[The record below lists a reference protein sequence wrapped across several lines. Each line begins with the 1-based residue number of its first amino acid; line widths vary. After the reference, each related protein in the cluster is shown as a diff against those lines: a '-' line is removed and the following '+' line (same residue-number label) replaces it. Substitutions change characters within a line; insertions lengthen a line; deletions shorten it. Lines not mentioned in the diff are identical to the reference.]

1 VTLQWA
7 GLILAG
13 VTFGTIGFGH
23 VLVRRLHARFGTRPA
38 TPLFLLGAL
47 ILFLSLLFQ
56 DNLLSGAFGIISI
69 TVLWDGVEIY
79 RQEKRMRR
87 EANQ

>member
-1 VTLQWA
+1 MTIQWA

-13 VTFGTIGFGH
+13 VTFGTIGFVH

-38 TPLFLLGAL
+38 APLFILGAL

-87 EANQ
+87 EVNQ

>member
-1 VTLQWA
+1 MTLQWA

-38 TPLFLLGAL
+38 LPLFILGAFV
-47 ILFLSLLFQ
+47 LFVSLLFQ
-56 DNLLSGAFGIISI
+56 NNLLSGALGIVSI

-79 RQEKRMRR
+79 RQEKRVQR
-87 EANQ
+87 ETNQ